1 MKTYNFIVVFKRPNY
16 TIIDRISQFMLLLA
30 VIILA
35 ESLVSMPFQTKSIV
49 FLLQIVFILAWGV
62 LNHLK
67 QRKGEIPFYRLGFL
81 AAAWGL
87 FLQPSHQWMALP
99 FVFAAL
105 FEKQVK
111 FPKEIAFDEEEVVLN
126 SFPKKSYQW
135 NEFSNIMLKDGI
147 LTADFKNNK
156 LIQSETEELPS
167 ATLQEEF
174 NAFCMAQLQAT
185 QSTQKD

>member
-30 VIILA
+30 VILLA
-35 ESLVSMPFQTKSIV
+35 ESLVLMPFQTRSV
-49 FLLQIVFILAWGV
+49 LFLLQIVFILALGV
-62 LNHLK
+62 MNHLK

-81 AAAWGL
+81 AASWGL
-87 FLQPSHQWMALP
+87 FLQPTHQWIVIL

-126 SFPKKSYQW
+126 SFPKKRYQW

-156 LIQSETEELPS
+156 LIQSETETLPS
-167 ATLQEEF
+167 LTLQNEF
-174 NAFCMAQLQAT
+174 NEFCRIRLQAA